1 MPREDRLRIYKE
13 LLDLRGALPVS
24 VFSNEFDV
32 SLPTAWRDLK
42 ELVAS
47 GDVEA
52 VGSGRG
58 TKYRLVKN
66 YDQAIRVPLGLDS
79 WDIDDYVNSP
89 LATRKPVGYRHEF
102 LNEYV
107 PNASRYLPHH
117 ITERLCQVGDLKSQ
131 EFDASRTDQ
140 RVRRF
145 AIDVSYGSSRLEGIS
160 TTYLETERLVEL
172 GRTTASV
179 EERRDTAMILNHKDA
194 IQFVLDNRSDDT
206 SYMPMGFNRSTVQH
220 IHSLLLSDIHPDVEE
235 VGNPRLRDVSIA
247 GSTYHPLSIPTE
259 VTETLERVLEKC
271 DRINDPFEQS
281 FFALVHL
288 AYLQPFADG
297 NKRTSRLMANIPLL
311 KADLCPISFLAT
323 PSRAYTSGLLGVYE
337 LNRVEMLRDVYVSSY
352 EQSAHR
358 LHQDKDRQVA
368 PSVLELQYRGLIDDM
383 VRDIIL
389 NAQDGSYIDAIRR
402 NIDVF
407 TELTTYQKREV
418 LEVTLEKAR
427 KSPVTTM
434 RRYGVSP
441 DEYIA
446 WDEKRPVYLNIESIP
461 LASERVQDG

>member
-1 MPREDRLRIYKE
+1 
-13 LLDLRGALPVS
+13 
-24 VFSNEFDV
+24 
-32 SLPTAWRDLK
+32 
-42 ELVAS
+42 
-47 GDVEA
+47 
-52 VGSGRG
+52 
-58 TKYRLVKN
+58 
-66 YDQAIRVPLGLDS
+66 
-79 WDIDDYVNSP
+79 
-89 LATRKPVGYRHEF
+89 
-102 LNEYV
+102 
-107 PNASRYLPHH
+107 
-117 ITERLCQVGDLKSQ
+117 
-131 EFDASRTDQ
+131 
-140 RVRRF
+140 
-145 AIDVSYGSSRLEGIS
+145 
-160 TTYLETERLVEL
+160 
-172 GRTTASV
+172 
-179 EERRDTAMILNHKDA
+179 
-194 IQFVLDNRSDDT
+194 
-206 SYMPMGFNRSTVQH
+206 MGFNRSTVQH

-323 PSRAYTSGLLGVYE
+323 PSRAYASGLLGVYE

-368 PSVLELQYRGLIDDM
+368 PSVLELQYRGSIDDM

-402 NIDVF
+402 NIDIF
-407 TELTTYQKREV
+407 TELSTYQI
-418 LEVTLEKAR
+418 TLEKAR

-434 RRYGVSP
+434 RRYGVSS

-461 LASERVQDG
+461 RASEHVQDGHGERKSSGLSRD